1 MEYDSEIYANG
12 SGNSHGSGTA
22 GRFKRSPPEGI
33 GGGGGGRNQP
43 RNSRYQVRITQKL
56 SIYNYPKTDLSIGVT
71 LCNMYVLSPNLSVA
85 SNTVYD

>member
-33 GGGGGGRNQP
+33 GGGGRNQP
-43 RNSRYQVRITQKL
+43 RNSRYQVRITK
-56 SIYNYPKTDLSIGVT
+56 NYYAKKD
-71 LCNMYVLSPNLSVA
+71 VA
-85 SNTVYD
+85 SNISKLYETAQSHFKFLSSYLIP